1 MTKVEFHFDFGSP
14 NAYLA
19 HLVLP
24 EIEQRTG
31 VKFEYVPVLLGGI
44 FKATNNR
51 SPFESLVG
59 IKNKPEY
66 EQLELERFV
75 RRHKIARFTMNP
87 YFPVNTLAL
96 MRGAVA
102 AQTLG
107 VFERYVDEIY
117 RHMWVDPKKMD
128 DPEVLRAALQESGL
142 DAVRLLELTQDPGVK
157 SRLME
162 NTRRSVELGSFGAPT
177 FYVGTEIFF
186 GKDRLRDVE
195 EAIAD
200 QR

>member
-1 MTKVEFHFDFGSP
+1 
-14 NAYLA
+14 
-19 HLVLP
+19 
-24 EIEQRTG
+24 
-31 VKFEYVPVLLGGI
+31 
-44 FKATNNR
+44 
-51 SPFESLVG
+51 
-59 IKNKPEY
+59 
-66 EQLELERFV
+66 
-75 RRHKIARFTMNP
+75 
-87 YFPVNTLAL
+87 

-117 RHMWVDPKKMD
+117 RHMWVDPKKMV

-142 DAVRLLELTQDPGVK
+142 DAVCLLELTQDPGVK

-162 NTRRSVELGSFGAPT
+162 NTQRSVELGSFGAPT
-177 FYVGTEIFF
+177 FYMGTEIFF

-195 EAIAD
+195 KAIAD

>member
-1 MTKVEFHFDFGSP
+1 
-14 NAYLA
+14 
-19 HLVLP
+19 VLP

-31 VKFEYVPVLLGGI
+31 AKFEYVPVLLGGI

-87 YFPVNTLAL
+87 YFPVNTLTL

-142 DAVRLLELTQDPGVK
+142 DAARLFDLTQDPDVK
-157 SRLME
+157 SRLIE

-177 FYVGTEIFF
+177 FYVGSEIFF